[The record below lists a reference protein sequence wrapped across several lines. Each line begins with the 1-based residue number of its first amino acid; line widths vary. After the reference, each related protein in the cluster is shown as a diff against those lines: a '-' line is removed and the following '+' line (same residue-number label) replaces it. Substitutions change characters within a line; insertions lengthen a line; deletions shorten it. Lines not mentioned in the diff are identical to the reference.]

1 MFFMRSC
8 RMAYR
13 GCITIFL
20 YCIWTEVLNET
31 NNYLINIRKADYRE
45 KWSTHLNKR
54 NNLPILQ
61 FALKSQ
67 NELRDVWRTLK
78 EIKTEHFSQ
87 TCGD

>member
-1 MFFMRSC
+1 MKP
-8 RMAYR
+8 
-13 GCITIFL
+13 L
-20 YCIWTEVLNET
+20 

-54 NNLPILQ
+54 NNLGILQ

-78 EIKTEHFSQ
+78 EVKTDHFSQ
-87 TCGD
+87 SCGDYLKKICRISHSSFGHCK